1 MNISNSH
8 MIFGG
13 LHDIYSPAANHN
25 VTWSM
30 NYWNGEPLHHQ
41 PIISYL
47 GCISGA
53 AALHIPMRNGFAS
66 TNYKTFFMCPVSY
79 FGV

>member
-1 MNISNSH
+1 

-13 LHDIYSPAANHN
+13 LHDIYSPAANRN

-53 AALHIPMRNGFAS
+53 AAFHIPMRNGFAS
-66 TNYKTFFMCPVSY
+66 TNYKTFFTCPVLY